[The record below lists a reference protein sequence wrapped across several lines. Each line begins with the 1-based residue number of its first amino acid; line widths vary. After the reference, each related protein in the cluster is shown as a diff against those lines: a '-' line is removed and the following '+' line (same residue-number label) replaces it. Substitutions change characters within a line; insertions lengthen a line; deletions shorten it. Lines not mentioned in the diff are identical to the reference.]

1 MEMRK
6 RIIIEVILPPNMD
19 IEHWHRGIVPVIHNN
34 FTGVVYIATED
45 AKEPDVISG
54 YRDRSR

>member
-1 MEMRK
+1 MRR
-6 RIIIEVILPPNMD
+6 RIIIEVDLPPNMD

-54 YRDRSR
+54 YRNRSR